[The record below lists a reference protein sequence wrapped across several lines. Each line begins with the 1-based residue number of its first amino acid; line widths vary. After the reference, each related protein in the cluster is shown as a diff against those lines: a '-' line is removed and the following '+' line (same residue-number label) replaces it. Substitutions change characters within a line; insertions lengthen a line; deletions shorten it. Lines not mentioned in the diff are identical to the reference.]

1 MLEVG
6 SWWPRGAA
14 VSELGEG
21 PSRLSIWGTV
31 VLSTEGTAHLAD
43 PQQVYTW
50 PAHVHGGSASYAGLG
65 GLLWALKLFLPG
77 ARGFWTRDASGWER
91 RGRQAAAGRREVMDG
106 GLTRDTMDARFS
118 FSKKKRKAIKN

>member
-77 ARGFWTRDASGWER
+77 ARGFWTRDASGWVQTFNGWR
-91 RGRQAAAGRREVMDG
+91 
-106 GLTRDTMDARFS
+106 S
-118 FSKKKRKAIKN
+118 CFSKVKLRYKILCQFL